1 MEITALLHQ
10 AKGGDKTARDE
21 LFEAV
26 YGELRRMARRQR
38 RRGAGQ
44 ETLNTTALVHEA
56 YLKLIRH
63 EDADWNDRGHFFA
76 VAATAMRH
84 ILADYA
90 EKRRAAKRGGGQDD
104 HALDDFNPVSDEAA
118 EDVLA
123 LHEALTRLEREHPRR
138 ARVVECR
145 FYAGLDVQ
153 ETASALEI
161 SPATVKRD
169 WAYARVWLSGVLD
182 VSARS

>member
-1 MEITALLHQ
+1 MEITDLLQ
-10 AKGGDKTARDE
+10 RAKGGDRGARDG
-21 LFEAV
+21 LFEAL
-26 YGELRRMARRQR
+26 YHELRRLAARQR
-38 RRGAGQ
+38 RRASEH

-56 YLKLIRH
+56 YLKLFRGN
-63 EDADWNDRGHFFA
+63 EVDWSDRGHFFA

-90 EKRRAAKRGGGQDD
+90 EKRRAAKRGGGKDD
-104 HALDDFNPVSDEAA
+104 VLLDSVNPVSDEAA

-123 LHEALTRLEREHPRR
+123 LHNALTRLETEHPRR

-145 FYAGLDVQ
+145 FYAGLDVE
-153 ETASALEI
+153 ETAAALRI

-169 WAYARVWLSGVLD
+169 WAFARVWLSGVLD
-182 VSARS
+182 LPN